1 MPPRT
6 TVADT
11 LVAARVATQR
21 KIVTVCLVPMG
32 LTFVS
37 QTRRRTPLASLLLL
51 SANWCLVGFVAHLLL
66 RRAAG
71 LPAAA

>member
-1 MPPRT
+1 
-6 TVADT
+6 
-11 LVAARVATQR
+11 
-21 KIVTVCLVPMG
+21 MG

-37 QTRRRTPLASLLLL
+37 QARRRTPLASLLLL

-71 LPAAA
+71 LIVATDGLRA